1 MTIIIQAPNG
11 VSLHQFCLGL
21 IMRLRQAGHRVVAVG
36 RGDNHF
42 SLLKSQGIAL
52 YDLALAEDAVAPHK
66 LYRYIKRLWEIY
78 RAVRPDMIHLFSPR
92 AALFGTVA
100 ARALNIPVICSLTGL
115 GNAFTLAAY
124 HPLRLLFIMLYR
136 LILPLTKAVIFLNP
150 DDQSYFRKLRLIT
163 GRRSLLIRSSG
174 VNIQRYHR
182 GSHAYPATITFTF
195 VGRLMRNKGIYYFL
209 QAAQRITQQHRSV
222 RFLVAGDSDYGS
234 QAMLT
239 QEDLNWYRRRLAS
252 AVDFAGHLLDI
263 RPILSKSSVLV
274 LPSYYREG
282 VPQSILEAMAF
293 SLPII
298 TTDRPGC
305 RETVQHGM
313 NGYLVSPHNVDQLVE
328 CMERFIANPHL
339 VAQMGA
345 QSRALVVERFSEQ
358 SVIDATFCCYQRFLN
373 TEIVT
378 K

>member
-21 IMRLRQAGHRVVAVG
+21 IMRLRHEGHNVVAVG
-36 RGDNHF
+36 RGDSHF
-42 SLLKSQGIAL
+42 ALLKSLGITQ
-52 YDLALAEDAVAPHK
+52 YDLALAEDAVAPHA

-78 RAVRPDMIHLFSPR
+78 RAVQPDMIHLFSPR
-92 AALFGTVA
+92 ATLFGTVV

-115 GNAFTLAAY
+115 GNAFTLPAY
-124 HPLRLLFIMLYR
+124 HPLRVLFIALYR
-136 LILPLTKAVIFLNP
+136 LVLTLTKAVIFLNP
-150 DDQSYFRKLRLIT
+150 DDQAYFRKLGLIA

-182 GSHAYPATITFTF
+182 GNCAYPNSITFTF

-209 QAAQRITQQHRSV
+209 QAALRIAQQHRSV
-222 RFLVAGDSDYGS
+222 RFLVAGDTDYGS

-239 QEDLNWYRRRLAS
+239 KEDMDWYKGRLGS
-252 AVDFAGHLLDI
+252 AIDFMGHLLDI
-263 RPILSKSSVLV
+263 RPVLSKSSVLV

-305 RETVQHGM
+305 RETVDNGV
-313 NGYLVSPHNVDQLVE
+313 NGYLVPSYNADELVK
-328 CMERFIANPHL
+328 CMEQFVTNPHL

-345 QSRALVVERFSEQ
+345 HSRAIVAEHFSEQ
-358 SVIDATFCCYQRFLN
+358 SVINTTLRCYQKYL
-373 TEIVT
+373 
-378 K
+378 